1 MTTFMIPFPANF
13 TFTCLRALNDPSQ
26 SNEAMFSLLKNPLYD
41 IHLTVHTFYFD
52 PFFLALTVA

>member
-13 TFTCLRALNDPSQ
+13 TFTCLRALNNPCQ
-26 SNEAMFSLLKNPLYD
+26 SNEAVFTVKNPLYD
-41 IHLTVHTFYFD
+41 THLTVHTFYFD